1 MPRPIAYDVTHLV
14 SRMAAR
20 AVTGIDRIDLAYG
33 CHFATVT
40 DKNVTA
46 AFCNAARPRVM
57 GETTLRKI
65 ARQAQTAS
73 WEHEPLGADGNF
85 SRIKRWLDGGAPNR
99 EASRAL
105 ASPRLGARHRLVAQ
119 YWQTH
124 CRVLRSAR
132 SVPRDAIYL
141 NIAEHWLEH
150 PPYFAWLGSRP
161 DVEAVFFVHD
171 LLPLDYPEYFRP
183 GYEAVFRR
191 RFETLAKFGTAFIV
205 STNVVRERLVD
216 ALATMG
222 RRDVPVYVASLPSPL
237 DMSGAEAAEAAPPA
251 HPYFLLVST
260 IEPRKNHL
268 LILNIWRDLAAEL
281 GEETPR
287 LVLVGSRGWENEQ
300 VADMLD
306 RCEGVS
312 RHVLRS
318 ARVSR
323 QGLTWLMR
331 HARALLMPSFDE
343 GYGLP
348 LVEAL
353 SLGTPVIASDIATFR
368 EVTRGVGTLL
378 SPIDGIAWREAIVA
392 LSQPA
397 SAASQQAKAKI
408 AQFRP
413 PDWAGYFRGVDA
425 FLHTLA

>member
-14 SRMAAR
+14 HRMAAR

-33 CHFATVT
+33 THFAAA
-40 DKNVTA
+40 DENVMA
-46 AFCNAARPRVM
+46 AFCSAAGPRVM
-57 GETTLRKI
+57 SETTLRKI
-65 ARQAQTAS
+65 TKQAQIAS
-73 WEHEPLGADGNF
+73 WEHEPLLADGNF
-85 SRIKRWLDGGAPNR
+85 VRIKRWLDGGVPKR
-99 EASRAL
+99 ETSRAL
-105 ASPRLGARHRLVAQ
+105 ASPRLGARHRLIAQ
-119 YWQTH
+119 YWQAH
-124 CRVLRSAR
+124 CRVTRSTR

-150 PPYFAWLGSRP
+150 PRYFSWLGSRS

-191 RFETLAKFGTAFIV
+191 RFETLAKYGTAFIV
-205 STNVVRERLVD
+205 STNVVRERLAE
-216 ALATMG
+216 ALAAAG
-222 RRDVPVYVASLPSPL
+222 RRNVPTYVAPLPSPL
-237 DMSGAEAAEAAPPA
+237 DMTGVETAALAPPA
-251 HPYFLLVST
+251 HPYFLMVST

-268 LILNIWRDLAAEL
+268 LILNIWRDLVAEL
-281 GEETPR
+281 GEGTPR
-287 LVLVGSRGWENEQ
+287 LVLIGSRGWENEQ

-323 QGLTWLMR
+323 QGLTWLTQ
-331 HARALLMPSFDE
+331 HAQALLMPSFDE

-368 EVTRGVGTLL
+368 EVTHGAATLL
-378 SPIDGIAWREAIVA
+378 SPIDGIAWRDSIVA

-397 SAASQQAKAKI
+397 SAAWRQAKSKI
-408 AQFRP
+408 ALFQP
-413 PDWAGYFRGVDA
+413 PDWVDYFRGVDT
-425 FLHTLA
+425 FLRALA